1 MKCCTKECSFY
12 HSFYWIISNRTIII
26 HPGPRYRWQ
35 TRSFS
40 SLTTSFLSR
49 PRPMLSSEAS
59 LSWTECSDPESVWLS
74 GPTILDDKVRWFH
87 KQCSRSPK
95 AKTVASYICI
105 WQVSLTIVLDAV
117 SRLHPRVL
125 TGFLPRPDVTC
136 VTRVTRVVAD
146 SLTHQQVG
154 HHWNNR
160 D

>member
-12 HSFYWIISNRTIII
+12 HSFYWIISNWTIII

-74 GPTILDDKVRWFH
+74 GPTILDDIVRWFH
-87 KQCSRSPK
+87 KTCSAHPKLKWLRAIYLAGFSYHCSRCCVQTPPQSPHWFP
-95 AKTVASYICI
+95 S
-105 WQVSLTIVLDAV
+105 SS
-117 SRLHPRVL
+117 SRHVCHVCHECSSGQPH
-125 TGFLPRPDVTC
+125 
-136 VTRVTRVVAD
+136 
-146 SLTHQQVG
+146 SSVG
-154 HHWNNR
+154 R
-160 D
+160 SPLKQ